1 MLAACG
7 LAPVLATIAERRDGA
22 GAADGTGSLAAPP
35 PPPPAECAGLEPATL
50 AAAMRSFYSSLFS
63 LSLPEFDRLRNPRLA
78 AQARQQ
84 IAVELADAHA
94 AVHRLVMAPES
105 GYSDQS
111 FLLHTPQQVRVLLDC
126 D

>member
-1 MLAACG
+1 MLAGG
-7 LAPVLATIAERRDGA
+7 LAPVLATIVERRDGA
-22 GAADGTGSLAAPP
+22 GSADSTGSPAAPP
-35 PPPPAECAGLEPATL
+35 PPPPAECAGLEPTTL